1 LIPIRPDARPD
12 ARIEARSTLPMAGGS
27 SRAGRPLGIAR
38 GDDRRITF
46 GGLVL
51 SGLFLVAAVVSTA
64 LSPDVRRVAWLPLHL
79 ALAGAASVAIASVV
93 PFFTSALSAAPPAG
107 PRARIAVIAAV
118 AGGAL
123 GVTVGVTADQAS
135 VATAGGALFIAGL
148 IGLGWATFTPLQHA
162 LGPRRGIIALAYGSA
177 IADVVVGAS
186 LATLL
191 VARWPPV
198 VEAWG
203 ALKPAHAWLNLFG
216 FVSLVIGGTML
227 HLFPTVAGSRMAKH
241 PSATIAVRSLA
252 AGAPLVALGYGL
264 RIGLLVVLGGAG
276 TLAGGVALLAYLI
289 RSWRARSGWTTDAGW
304 HRFTTG
310 ALASSATWF
319 SVASGIALLRIVHD
333 GVDPA
338 GWNVID
344 VAGPLVAGWVV
355 LAIVGAATHLVPA
368 IGPGDPPRHRRQRE
382 ILGQASLTRLALLDA
397 GVTLLSIGLPAG
409 STQAILAGIAIGGA
423 GLTLSLVLLGAAVL
437 TRGTPR
443 INGTDPAA
451 AHELRQA
458 GS

>member
-1 LIPIRPDARPD
+1 LIPTRPDARTD
-12 ARIEARSTLPMAGGS
+12 ARSTLPVAGGS
-27 SRAGRPLGIAR
+27 SRTGRPLGIVR

-64 LSPDVRRVAWLPLHL
+64 LPADVRRVAWLPLHL
-79 ALAGAASVAIASVV
+79 ALTGAASVAIASVV

-107 PRARIAVIAAV
+107 PRIRIAVIVAV

-123 GVTVGVTADQAS
+123 GVTVGVTADLAP
-135 VATAGGALFIAGL
+135 VATAGGVLFIAGL
-148 IGLGWATFTPLQHA
+148 IGLGWATFTPLRHA
-162 LGPRRGIIALAYGSA
+162 LGPRRGVIALAYGGA
-177 IADVVVGAS
+177 IADVIVGAS

-216 FVSLVIGGTML
+216 FVTLVIGGTLL

-276 TLAGGVALLAYLI
+276 TLAGGIALLAYLI
-289 RSWRARSGWTTDAGW
+289 RAWRARSGWTTDTGW
-304 HRFTTG
+304 HRFTSG

-319 SVASGIALLRIVHD
+319 SVASGIALLRIVQD

-355 LAIVGAATHLVPA
+355 LAIVGASTHLVPA
-368 IGPGDPPRHRRQRE
+368 IGPGDPPRHRRQRV
-382 ILGQASLTRLALLDA
+382 ILGHASLTRLALLDA
-397 GVTLLSIGLPAG
+397 GVTLLSIGLPTG
-409 STQAILAGIAIGGA
+409 STPATLAGVLIGGT
-423 GLTLSLVLLGAAVL
+423 GLALSLALLVAAVL
-437 TRGTPR
+437 SRETNPLSRA
-443 INGTDPAA
+443 DPAA
-451 AHELRQA
+451 ADEA
-458 GS
+458 GNFRG

>member
-1 LIPIRPDARPD
+1 V
-12 ARIEARSTLPMAGGS
+12 
-27 SRAGRPLGIAR
+27 GIVR

-51 SGLFLVAAVVSTA
+51 SGLFLVAALVSTG
-64 LSPDVRRVAWLPLHL
+64 LPQDVRRAAWLPLHL

-107 PRARIAVIAAV
+107 PRTRIAVIVAV

-123 GVTVGVTADQAS
+123 GVTSGVTAGTAP
-135 VATAGGALFIAGL
+135 VATAGGVLFIAGL
-148 IGLGWATFTPLQHA
+148 VGLGWATFMPLQHA

-177 IADVVVGAS
+177 LADVIVGAS

-191 VARWPPV
+191 VAGWPPV
-198 VEAWG
+198 AEAWG

-216 FVSLVIGGTML
+216 FVTLVIGGTLL

-241 PSATIAVRSLA
+241 RSAIVAVRSLA
-252 AGAPLVALGYGL
+252 AGAPLVALGYAL
-264 RIGLLVVLGGAG
+264 RVGLLVVVGGAATLLGG
-276 TLAGGVALLAYLI
+276 LALLAYLI

-319 SVASGIALLRIVHD
+319 SVASGIAFLRIAQS
-333 GVDPA
+333 GADPL
-338 GWNVID
+338 GWTVTA

-368 IGPGDPPRHRRQRE
+368 IGPGDPARHRRQRE
-382 ILGQASLTRLALLDA
+382 ILGRASLARLALLDA
-397 GVTLLSIGLPAG
+397 GVTLLSVGLPLG
-409 STQAILAGIAIGGA
+409 STPAMLAGVLVGGA
-423 GLTLSLVLLGAAVL
+423 GLALSLALLGAAVL
-437 TRGTPR
+437 AHGTNR
-443 INGTDPAA
+443 VSGTGPAA
-451 AHELRQA
+451 DKAGQA
-458 GS
+458 GG